1 MLVLCCSTALAKEKT
16 RLTVV
21 VLQNTP
27 TTSSYMWQVPGRGSV
42 SCYSAGC
49 SSYYMPSQSG
59 TASVQGSVLRLL
71 LPDSRIVIAACIAKS
86 DIAVNL
92 IGAFG
97 AAATGGIAPSAV
109 YRDCRTPELDATI
122 EAEFNRSFV
131 KLFWQQPS
139 INDSGRIS
147 SETYR
152 IKGVLLPLPSS
163 QVASSQSAQ
172 SLPSPEFRSPYKAA
186 HSVISPLP
194 ASSSAE
200 STVDHVP
207 TQQELTQV
215 EKHGQAS
222 KCLFLITPGDAEI
235 DIDGKKAGKSPLLLM
250 LAENGSVPHA
260 ITIKKEGYFTVQ
272 RSLTPDGDDMRISV
286 DLQRDWS
293 H

>member
-1 MLVLCCSTALAKEKT
+1 M
-16 RLTVV
+16 
-21 VLQNTP
+21 
-27 TTSSYMWQVPGRGSV
+27 

-49 SSYYMPSQSG
+49 SSYYMPSQAG
-59 TASVQGSVLRLL
+59 TARVQGSVLRLL

-92 IGAFG
+92 IGVFG

-139 INDSGRIS
+139 INNSGRVS

-152 IKGVLLPLPSS
+152 IKGVLQPLPSS
-163 QVASSQSAQ
+163 QVAQTLAG
-172 SLPSPEFRSPYKAA
+172 PEYRSPYKPIPAVTSPSPGSW
-186 HSVISPLP
+186 SVD
-194 ASSSAE
+194 
-200 STVDHVP
+200 STLHQIP
-207 TQQELTQV
+207 TQEEV
-215 EKHGQAS
+215 APMGKDSRAS

-250 LAENGSVPHA
+250 LAQNGSVPRA
-260 ITIKKEGYFTVQ
+260 ITIKKEGYLTVQ
-272 RSLTPDGDDMRISV
+272 RSLTPDGNDIRVSV
-286 DLQRDWS
+286 DLKRDWS
-293 H
+293 Q